1 MTREGSRVIRRAPR
15 QASQASPPPP
25 PPPTMLATT
34 PLFLLSLL
42 PFAHAADTTLGVF
55 VFHRHGDRTSKA
67 WPPTHLT
74 DLGYSQVH
82 AAGSYFR
89 SKYITDASSAISG
102 IAPSKVNLAQ
112 LSVEAPVDTVL
123 QVSAQG
129 FTQALYPPVGA
140 ELNTQTLANGTKIEA
155 PLNGYQLIPVNLVT
169 SASQPTADSEN
180 SPWLQGASGCPAA
193 LTSSNEYF
201 FSAEFAALDKKTRD
215 FYAALAPVV
224 ESTFDKDF
232 LTFKNAYSI
241 YDYINVATINN
252 ATIPSSNL
260 LTPSVLSQLRTLA
273 NAHEFGLAFNTSSPI
288 RAISGATLAAQVLEH
303 LDATLSSKG
312 KTKLGIQFGAYGTFL
327 SFFGLAQLPA
337 ANEDFTGVVDYASS
351 ITFEMF
357 TSKTVAAGSFP
368 AEEDISVRFLASN
381 GSAAEV
387 GQTAYPLFGQ
397 KETALP
403 YKTFVSE
410 MGKFAIGDQKSWCEA
425 CGKADGVC
433 AQFSASS
440 SAKDGGA
447 GAESSA
453 GGGSGVSRPVAGVIG
468 ALVAVV
474 AVLGLQALALVAG
487 KLRVNCPSWA
497 RGALAFEELI
507 VKSENDATIGV
518 LGPDHLSQ
526 QLYAMPWRWDA
537 RTGPSFAATL
547 RDANIP
553 LSPDFH
559 VTVASAV
566 TTPSSIERISS
577 LGP

>member
-1 MTREGSRVIRRAPR
+1 MHAP
-15 QASQASPPPP
+15 
-25 PPPTMLATT
+25 T

-42 PFAHAADTTLGVF
+42 PFAAAADTTLGIF
-55 VFHRHGDRTSKA
+55 LFHRHGDRTSKA

-74 DLGYSQVH
+74 DLGYTQVH

-89 SKYITDASSAISG
+89 SKYVTSDSTAISG
-102 IAPSKVNLAQ
+102 IASSKVNLAQ

-140 ELNTQTLANGTKIEA
+140 ELNTQTLANGSTIEA
-155 PLNGYQLIPVNLVT
+155 PLDGYQLIPVNLVT

-193 LTSSNEYF
+193 LTSSNEYLL
-201 FSAEFAALDKKTRD
+201 SAEFAALDKKTRA

-224 ESTFDKDF
+224 KGTFDEDF

-252 ATIPSSNL
+252 ATIPSSTL

-273 NAHEFGLAFNTSSPI
+273 DAHEYGLAFNASSPI

-303 LDATLSSKG
+303 LNATLASKG
-312 KTKLGIQFGAYGTFL
+312 KTKLGVQFGAYGTFL
-327 SFFGLAQLPA
+327 SFFGLAQLPK

-357 TSKTVAAGSFP
+357 TSKTVAQGSFP

-381 GSAAEV
+381 GSAAYV

-397 KETALP
+397 SETVLP

-410 MGKFAIGDQKSWCEA
+410 MGKFAIGDQEHWCTA
-425 CGKADGVC
+425 CGKTDGVC
-433 AQFSASS
+433 AQFTASS
-440 SAKDGGA
+440 TDAGA
-447 GAESSA
+447 GSGSSD
-453 GGGSGVSRPVAGVIG
+453 GKTGGSGNAISLPVAGVIG
-468 ALVAVV
+468 ALVTLAVV
-474 AVLGLQALALVAG
+474 LGVQALVLLAG
-487 KLRVNCPSWA
+487 GLRVVSKK
-497 RGALAFEELI
+497 RLGAG
-507 VKSENDATIGV
+507 GV
-518 LGPDHLSQ
+518 GETRE
-526 QLYAMPWRWDA
+526 AK
-537 RTGPSFAATL
+537 
-547 RDANIP
+547 
-553 LSPDFH
+553 
-559 VTVASAV
+559 V
-566 TTPSSIERISS
+566 
-577 LGP
+577 

>member
-1 MTREGSRVIRRAPR
+1 MHAP
-15 QASQASPPPP
+15 
-25 PPPTMLATT
+25 T

-42 PFAHAADTTLGVF
+42 PFAHAADTTLGIY
-55 VFHRHGDRTSKA
+55 VFHRHGDRTTKA
-67 WPPTHLT
+67 WPPTQLT
-74 DLGYSQVH
+74 DLGYNQVH

-89 SKYITDASSAISG
+89 SKYVTNASTAISG

-140 ELNTQTLANGTKIEA
+140 ELNTQTLANGTTIEA
-155 PLNGYQLIPVNLVT
+155 PLDGYQLIPVNLVT

-193 LTSSNEYF
+193 LTSSNEYLL
-201 FSAEFAALDKKTRD
+201 SAEFAALDKKTRS

-224 ESTFDKDF
+224 ESTFDADY

-241 YDYINVATINN
+241 YDYIHVATINN
-252 ATIPSSNL
+252 ATIPSSTL

-273 NAHEFGLAFNTSSPI
+273 DAHEYGLAYNASSPI

-303 LDATLSSKG
+303 LNATLASKG

-327 SFFGLAQLPA
+327 SFFGLAQLPK
-337 ANEDFTGVVDYASS
+337 ANNDFTGVVDYASS

-381 GSAAEV
+381 GSAAYV

-397 KETALP
+397 AETVLP

-410 MGKFAIGDQKSWCEA
+410 MGKFAIGDQEHWCKA
-425 CGKADGVC
+425 CGKGDGVC
-433 AQFSASS
+433 AAYSTSS
-440 SAKDGGA
+440 TSGGA
-447 GAESSA
+447 DTSSEGSGSGSGSA
-453 GGGSGVSRPVAGVIG
+453 GPISLPVAGVIG
-468 ALVAVV
+468 ALVTLAVV
-474 AVLGLQALALVAG
+474 LGAQALILVVG
-487 KLRVNCPSWA
+487 GLRVV
-497 RGALAFEELI
+497 RKKRIGGGGGGVGGETRE
-507 VKSENDATIGV
+507 VKV
-518 LGPDHLSQ
+518 
-526 QLYAMPWRWDA
+526 
-537 RTGPSFAATL
+537 
-547 RDANIP
+547 
-553 LSPDFH
+553 
-559 VTVASAV
+559 
-566 TTPSSIERISS
+566 
-577 LGP
+577 